1 MASKISKL
9 QNQAPCRC
17 QPQSINIV
25 KHKMAWNNRF
35 LQNLHHALTLSS
47 KNHQEVERL
56 LMPQKDGDR

>member
-1 MASKISKL
+1 MLSTIRKL
-9 QNQAPCRC
+9 VVILLILRIIFQ
-17 QPQSINIV
+17 
-25 KHKMAWNNRF
+25 KMAWSNRF